1 MLANKAE
8 KAHIGITPRGKGPQ
22 ARPMMGTAPIIRD
35 NEMSRKRIFEMAKR
49 VIINEESGNNLLS
62 SLSSLSFE
70 GMDSKTINSLMEK
83 LHQEA
88 MQAKAAL
95 RKAEKEAKAAA
106 KEAAKAAKSKEGGDI
121 EKLAKI
127 LASIDKDSPLTKRE
141 IFLRYLEAL
150 GLTEE
155 DENSVKKEAT
165 LSAQLGS
172 RIAPKLEKLGR
183 KLGSVREDGKIRY
196 YTLPLSNEAE
206 A

>member
-1 MLANKAE
+1 MANQNQN
-8 KAHIGITPRGKGPQ
+8 Q
-22 ARPMMGTAPIIRD
+22 AP
-35 NEMSRKRIFEMAKR
+35 SIF
-49 VIINEESGNNLLS
+49 

-70 GMDSKTINSLMEK
+70 GMDSKAINATLQKM
-83 LHQEA
+83 QEEA
-88 MQAKAAL
+88 KAAKAAL

-106 KEAAKAAKSKEGGDI
+106 KEAAKAAKSREGGDI

-127 LASIDKDSPLTKRE
+127 LASIEKDSPLTKRE
-141 IFLRYLEAL
+141 IFARYLEAL

-155 DENSVKKEAT
+155 DEKSIKKEAT

-183 KLGSVREDGKIRY
+183 KLGSIREDGKIRY
-196 YTLPLSNEAE
+196 YTLPIVPKEEAE

>member
-1 MLANKAE
+1 
-8 KAHIGITPRGKGPQ
+8 
-22 ARPMMGTAPIIRD
+22 
-35 NEMSRKRIFEMAKR
+35 MAKR
-49 VIINEESGNNLLS
+49 VIINEESGNGNLLS

-70 GMDSKTINSLMEK
+70 GMDSKAINAMMEK
-83 LHQEA
+83 LHQQA
-88 MQAKAAL
+88 MEAKAAL

-106 KEAAKAAKSKEGGDI
+106 KEAAKAAKSREGGDI
-121 EKLAKI
+121 EKLAKL
-127 LASIDKDSPLTKRE
+127 LASIDKDAPLTKRE

-150 GLTEE
+150 SLTEE
-155 DENSVKKEAT
+155 DETSIKKEAT

-196 YTLPLSNEAE
+196 YTLPITPKEDAE